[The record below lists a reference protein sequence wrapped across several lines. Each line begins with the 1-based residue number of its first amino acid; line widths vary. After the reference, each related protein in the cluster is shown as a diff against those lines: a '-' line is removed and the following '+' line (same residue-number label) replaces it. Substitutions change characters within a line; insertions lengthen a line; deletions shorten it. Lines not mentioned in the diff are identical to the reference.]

1 MKPTPP
7 LPISEAGSTST
18 SLLVPA
24 ASSAPYSTSWSPILT
39 PILAILPNP
48 KSSHLDHPSPPS
60 FQTFNPN
67 RHDPSL
73 LSNLQPFIPKTYS
86 VLPSNFFTR
95 NVKQTELIFF
105 SPGFQPGLQ
114 HLHILGQGCWPGR
127 PPLTGLKLISLFTI
141 CIFACCL
148 TEK

>member
-1 MKPTPP
+1 MALTMKPSPP

-48 KSSHLDHPSPPS
+48 KSSHPDHPSPPSPPS

-73 LSNLQPFIPKTYS
+73 LSNLQPSIPKTYS

-95 NVKQTELIFF
+95 NVKQTEQKFVQVFNPDF
-105 SPGFQPGLQ
+105 STF
-114 HLHILGQGCWPGR
+114 
-127 PPLTGLKLISLFTI
+127 ISLVK
-141 CIFACCL
+141 AAGL
-148 TEK
+148 VDLLSQVYS